1 MNKYLGYT
9 IEIIKDRI
17 IINAPGRGI
26 IYSRTCKA
34 DDKEFWARRFIQKD
48 LRRQKK
54 LQEETENCI
63 NLFTAAPRNDTV
75 EKKSYFDQVMELNK
89 EKRDRL
95 KRDRTRDNKSVLR
108 TIKK

>member
-9 IEIIKDRI
+9 IEIINDRI
-17 IINAPGRGI
+17 IINAPDRGL
-26 IYSRTCKA
+26 IYGRTCKA
-34 DDKEFWARRFIQKD
+34 DDKQFWARRFIQKD
-48 LRRQKK
+48 LKRQKK
-54 LQEETENCI
+54 LQESTENCI
-63 NLFTAAPRNDTV
+63 NIFTATAKNDTV
-75 EKKSYFDQVMELNK
+75 EQKSYLDQIIELNK